1 MEEKVLEAV
10 RRFSL
15 VPQGARVTVALS
27 GGADSVSLLFTL
39 LRLREQLGITVAA
52 AHFNHMIRGAESDR
66 DEAFSREL
74 CKTLGVPFTVGH
86 GDVPKYSAEKKI
98 GLEEAAR
105 ELRYSFLESCDGL
118 IATAHTAS
126 DNVETVLF
134 NLTRGAGLS
143 GLCGIPPKRGRI
155 IRPLLLCTREEVERC
170 CAENGLSYV
179 TDSTNLSD
187 DCTRNKIRHKIIPV
201 LKEINPAVEAAVART
216 ASVLTEEADFL
227 NGCSEEYL
235 SESLTEAG
243 LEITAMPHPAAA
255 KAALADYA
263 RSVSGVKPE
272 YTHTEALYRAAL
284 CGGSVS
290 LPGNCTANVKNGLL
304 KIKKRGEMHE
314 KCEYGVSVQCRIN
327 DLFTN
332 GEKVNNL
339 LLKNSLDCDKIIG
352 KSVLRTRLPGDS
364 IRLAGRGCTKTLK
377 KLYNELRLTP
387 AEREALP
394 VLADERGVIW
404 IYGVGVAER
413 CAVTKK
419 TKQITVITATAVQN
433 ITD

>member
-1 MEEKVLEAV
+1 M
-10 RRFSL
+10 
-15 VPQGARVTVALS
+15 
-27 GGADSVSLLFTL
+27 
-39 LRLREQLGITVAA
+39 
-52 AHFNHMIRGAESDR
+52 
-66 DEAFSREL
+66 
-74 CKTLGVPFTVGH
+74 
-86 GDVPKYSAEKKI
+86 
-98 GLEEAAR
+98 
-105 ELRYSFLESCDGL
+105 
-118 IATAHTAS
+118 
-126 DNVETVLF
+126 LF

-143 GLCGIPPKRGRI
+143 GLCGIPPKRGRL
-155 IRPLLLCTREEVERC
+155 IRPLLLCTREDVERC

-201 LKEINPAVEAAVART
+201 LKEINPSVEAAVTRT
-216 ASVLTEEADFL
+216 VSVLNEEAEFL
-227 NGCSEEYL
+227 NGCAEKYL
-235 SESLTEAG
+235 SEKLTAKG
-243 LEITAMPHPAAA
+243 LEITEMPHPAVA
-255 KAALADYA
+255 KAALANYA
-263 RSVSGVKPE
+263 RSALGTQPD

-284 CGGSVS
+284 GGGRVS
-290 LPGNCTANVKNGLL
+290 LPGNCTADVKNGLL
-304 KIKKRGEMHE
+304 KIEKCGETYE
-314 KCEYGVSVQCRIN
+314 KCEYSVSMQCRIN

-332 GEKVNNL
+332 GENVNNL
-339 LLKNSLDCDKIIG
+339 LLKNSLDCDKIMG
-352 KSVLRTRLPGDS
+352 KSVLRTRQPGDS

-419 TKQITVITATAVQN
+419 TKQITVITAKAVQN